1 MVAPSCFES
10 FRSPV
15 VMAGVRLGF
24 QHFSQK
30 CICVSPVMLSKKANQ
45 TWLDIDPEAER
56 VLEFDQAAELAQPLR
71 VFVAASAESIRA
83 RSPFEATAG
92 RSPWP
97 SGSRTAARRR
107 SS

>member
-56 VLEFDQAAELAQPLR
+56 VLEFDQAAELVQLLR
-71 VFVAASAESIRA
+71 GPRRGRELRA
-83 RSPFEATAG
+83 CARGRPSKRPRAG
-92 RSPWP
+92 AP
-97 SGSRTAARRR
+97 A
-107 SS
+107 